1 MTLLLSDKVVVVS
14 GIGPGLGVKLAI
26 EAARA
31 GAGAVVVAARTAA
44 KLDDAESRV
53 HAVRRECAV
62 LKVPTDIADPAQCA
76 RLTAAT
82 IDRFGRI
89 DALVNSAFCYGPM
102 ESVATGDPESWREV
116 FETNVFGSMG
126 LTQQVIAQMKRQGS
140 GAILFINSQAIRRP
154 SHAGA
159 YAASKGALKVLATYL
174 ARDLGP
180 LGIRVNTLLPGIMW
194 SESVKAHI
202 HHMAAE
208 QGVSEKEATD
218 RIVANIALRRIVADD
233 EVARAA
239 MMLISE
245 YASAITG
252 AMLDANG
259 GEFLP

>member
-1 MTLLLSDKVVVVS
+1 MLLEDKVVIVS

-31 GAGAVVVAARTAA
+31 GARGVVVAARTAA

-53 HAVRRECAV
+53 QAAQQDCAV

-76 RLTAAT
+76 RLASAT
-82 IDRFGRI
+82 LERFGRI
-89 DALVNSAFCYGPM
+89 DALVNSAFCYGPT
-102 ESVATGDPESWREV
+102 ESVATGDPADWRVV
-116 FETNVFGSMG
+116 FETNVYGSMA
-126 LTQQVIAQMKRQGS
+126 LTQQVIAPMKRQGS

-180 LGIRVNTLLPGIMW
+180 FGIRVNTLLPGIMW
-194 SESVKAHI
+194 SESVQAHI
-202 HHMAAE
+202 RRLAAE
-208 QGVSEKEATD
+208 QGVTEKQVKD
-218 RIVANIALRRIVADD
+218 GIVASIALRRIVAAD

-239 MMLISE
+239 VLLISD
-245 YASAITG
+245 YSSAITG

>member
-1 MTLLLSDKVVVVS
+1 MLLKDKVVIVS
-14 GIGPGLGVKLAI
+14 GIGPGLGQELSTLVAK
-26 EAARA
+26 EGARA
-31 GAGAVVVAARTAA
+31 VVLAARTPA
-44 KLDDAESRV
+44 KLDVAE
-53 HAVRRECAV
+53 REIRDLGLDTLI

-76 RLTAAT
+76 RLAGAT
-82 IDRFGRI
+82 IDQFGRI
-89 DALVNSAFCYGPM
+89 DALINSAFCYGPM
-102 ESVATGDPESWREV
+102 ESVATGNPESWREV
-116 FETNVFGSMG
+116 FETNVFGSMT
-126 LTQQVIAQMKRQGS
+126 LTQQVIPQMKRQGS

-194 SESVKAHI
+194 SESVQAHI
-202 HHMAAE
+202 HRTATE
-208 QGVSEKEATD
+208 QGVPEKEVTD

-233 EVARAA
+233 EVAQAA
-239 MMLISE
+239 IMLISD

-259 GEFLP
+259 GEFMP

>member
-126 LTQQVIAQMKRQGS
+126 LTQQVI
-140 GAILFINSQAIRRP
+140 RRP

-239 MMLISE
+239 MMLISD

>member
-1 MTLLLSDKVVVVS
+1 MLLADKVVVVS
-14 GIGPGLGVKLAI
+14 GIGPGLGVNLAV

-44 KLDDAESRV
+44 KLQDAESRV
-53 HAVRRECAV
+53 RAVRPDCAV
-62 LKVPTDIADPAQCA
+62 LQVPTDITDPAQCA
-76 RLTAAT
+76 RLASAT
-82 IDRFGRI
+82 IDRFARI

-102 ESVATGDPESWREV
+102 ESVATGNPEGWRDV
-116 FETNVFGSMG
+116 FETNVFGSMA
-126 LTQQVIAQMKRQGS
+126 LTQQVIPQMKRQGC

-159 YAASKGALKVLATYL
+159 YAASKGALKVLAAYL

-180 LGIRVNTLLPGIMW
+180 FGIRVNTLLPGIMW
-194 SESVKAHI
+194 SESVEAHI
-202 HHMAAE
+202 GRMAVE
-208 QGVSEKEATD
+208 KGVSEREATD
-218 RIVANIALRRIVADD
+218 QIVASIALRRIVGSD

-239 MMLISE
+239 MLLISD
-245 YASAITG
+245 YASAVTG